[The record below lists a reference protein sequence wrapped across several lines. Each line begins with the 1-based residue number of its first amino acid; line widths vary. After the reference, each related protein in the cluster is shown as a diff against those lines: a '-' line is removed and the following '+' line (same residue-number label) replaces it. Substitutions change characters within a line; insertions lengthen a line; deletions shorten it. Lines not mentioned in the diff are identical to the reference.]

1 MTATT
6 TMKGS
11 LPDHVISIYIGV
23 PVQTVWNEITKTGRI
38 QRALYN
44 TVLESD
50 LRPGSKLRYYSP
62 DRKRVFIVGEVVEV
76 DPPRRLS
83 HTYIM
88 AMKPEPATLVTW
100 ELKEEQGGTRV
111 TIVHTGWTSAHA
123 APEKVSAGWTE
134 ILSLLKQDL
143 ETGKLP
149 LKTRVMYA
157 LMGMFMFMLPKTTL
171 RSYADEQGW

>member
-1 MTATT
+1 MTT
-6 TMKGS
+6 TIS
-11 LPDHVISIYIGV
+11 LPDHVLSIHIQV

-44 TVLESD
+44 TVLDSD

-76 DPPRRLS
+76 DPPRKLS

-88 AMKPEPATLVTW
+88 TMKPEPATLVTW
-100 ELKEEQGGTRV
+100 ELEEENGGTRV
-111 TIVHTGWTSAHA
+111 TIVHTGWTVAHA
-123 APEKVSAGWTE
+123 APQKVSAGWTE
-134 ILSLLKQDL
+134 ILGLLKADL

-149 LKTRVMYA
+149 LKTRIMYG
-157 LMGMFMFMLPKTTL
+157 LMGAFMFMLPKTT
-171 RSYADEQGW
+171 RTEYADEQGW